1 MQAKNEVFF
10 VFTLATSC
18 LFSVLSLFSAEEAA
32 MLMLE
37 TGGLCFRK
45 IQDWQSAPDGELVC
59 CFFCGCR
66 LCGHIPATLH
76 LCDVIKRATPHAIWS
91 FFSIKN
97 MSNSVLPLWAFIKI
111 VLLIEKPCIFTYMY
125 FYVCLF
131 PVSKVWCFSWLS
143 VPVLLCRRLPP
154 GGAR

>member
-1 MQAKNEVFF
+1 
-10 VFTLATSC
+10 
-18 LFSVLSLFSAEEAA
+18 
-32 MLMLE
+32 MLE

-131 PVSKVWCFSWLS
+131 PVSKVWCFSWLCS
-143 VPVLLCRRLPP
+143 RPVMLQVTS
-154 GGAR
+154 GGSKVVTWRWGKLQEWNLEVLKYFPLIYLRELSREGE